1 MCAIKGSIWVL
12 WIPRLLTRYWRKGQ
26 GERLSSVEE
35 TTPGPLF
42 QRSCFS
48 LHCGSGVALCSVCFF
63 WCYCDSSSHLRVR
76 TLRGR
81 ASPTWRDWTTSI
93 NFSAKVRN
101 SIIENVKPVRGHFF
115 LSLHFY
121 PFFSLCLLVCLSVF
135 FLTHFFFSFYPIP
148 FLPPSLLSFSFSVI

>member
-26 GERLSSVEE
+26 GERLNSVKE

-115 LSLHFY
+115 SLPTFL
-121 PFFSLCLLVCLSVF
+121 PCLLLVSVF
-135 FLTHFFFSFYPIP
+135 FFPHTFLFLLLSHPLPSSFPP
-148 FLPPSLLSFSFSVI
+148 FLII